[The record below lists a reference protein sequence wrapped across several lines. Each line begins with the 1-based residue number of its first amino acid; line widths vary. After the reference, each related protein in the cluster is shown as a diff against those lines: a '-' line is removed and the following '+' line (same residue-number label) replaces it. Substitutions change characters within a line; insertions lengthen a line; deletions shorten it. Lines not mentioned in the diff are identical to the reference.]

1 MGKENVDR
9 ILFAFSF
16 GYMNRSTMYGIE
28 KSIAK
33 TELLPMLKI
42 SEDVSSPV
50 SNNPHKAMFRLN
62 KKPNKVSQFAL
73 LVGSDLVKA
82 RMNMG
87 ATIIAASQEGMN
99 LLALVDMKRPN
110 PRMNHTNGK

>member
-1 MGKENVDR
+1 
-9 ILFAFSF
+9 
-16 GYMNRSTMYGIE
+16 MYGIE

-62 KKPNKVSQFAL
+62 KKPNKVNQFAF

-82 RMNMG
+82 RVKIG
-87 ATIIAASQEGMN
+87 ATIIAAPQEGMN

-110 PRMNHTNGK
+110 PRMNHMKDK